1 MNTGPQPPAR
11 NQKMGNL
18 NPSISSIL
26 GCFQPGLW
34 FRIHKKYVGMSTEF
48 PHPLYLVGQVCINL
62 ILELLLHIRVCGQV
76 IGDVAE
82 GGTGGFVTSK
92 DKDKSLG
99 QNLIIT

>member
-1 MNTGPQPPAR
+1 MSPEFLHPP
-11 NQKMGNL
+11 
-18 NPSISSIL
+18 
-26 GCFQPGLW
+26 
-34 FRIHKKYVGMSTEF
+34 
-48 PHPLYLVGQVCINL
+48 YLVGQVCINL

-82 GGTGGFVTSK
+82 SGTGGFVTSK